1 MPDQTTSTQ
10 TLLALLRLRIDKSP
24 VWDTHSRFECT
35 LLFFEAAIK
44 LITASALAKLREFDG
59 RTSDMV
65 TAILAREDSLGTWVS
80 QLNNLTSKLHRSGAE
95 DPKSLA
101 RWLTVRQKDSQ
112 QSRFTNNIRDIVELL
127 HDPDY
132 KRSPRPEAKLL
143 DGLHDMVFLRN
154 RTRGH
159 GAQTANFF
167 DQAAPAMISCVDEFS
182 SLWPENMS
190 WWATLT
196 PSTDRGG
203 QLLFLGGPAP
213 NQIIDKAGPIG
224 ERGALWTGTSCSEI
238 SRIGGL
244 VEYDVDSNTTWLING
259 GWNPQTGTARFLDY
273 QTGATKSLLR
283 PQISTFTEPPESETA
298 GLSDLLW
305 TDNCAHNLPPRPSG
319 YIKRREEEQFV
330 SQLLLDQV
338 HRVITLQGPGGIGK
352 TSVALQALWDIV
364 DHQSD
369 CVFDTIVWFSGRDI
383 DLIQEGPQP
392 RSRQVMGLEGI
403 ATLMFRLMNDKNP
416 ESDEEAIDY
425 FQLQVSGRQPSSP
438 TFLLIMDNFET
449 FNDPIDVQKFLD
461 TNVVPP
467 NKVFITSRHEAFQ
480 GDYPV
485 RINGMRDIEADELL
499 DREGIVNFCEGR
511 LTKDVRS
518 QIKIKTGRSPY
529 LMKLAVSQ
537 IATGMPVSDL
547 TDRVLSRDDILEALF
562 ERSFE
567 SLSEES
573 TLAFLTLGQ
582 LAGPVPVPFLSSLE
596 EMHSLDVTSEL
607 LRYSLAMI
615 DESTHEIALVAAAR
629 PFSQRMIE
637 AHTQNFVA
645 RDIAG
650 ELHELVGGGT
660 RLYGSFKRL
669 LSQIGASPSGSRRER
684 QISYAQSISEE
695 APWLWADLA
704 ESLAKSGLWN
714 LANSAFEK
722 ATWHDPSTAR
732 IWLGWAEVSRNSGD
746 QEQSLFFRIRASECP
761 DISAAVVSD
770 VANELNTFVSSRKDE
785 IEPRRR
791 TVLSESVIKS
801 LEGFRTEGSLN
812 ATDLSRLGWLYLNQ
826 YSFESDPQQRL
837 VEAARQCALDGLT
850 LQPGNQFCVN
860 LLSRF

>member
-1 MPDQTTSTQ
+1 M
-10 TLLALLRLRIDKSP
+10 
-24 VWDTHSRFECT
+24 
-35 LLFFEAAIK
+35 
-44 LITASALAKLREFDG
+44 
-59 RTSDMV
+59 
-65 TAILAREDSLGTWVS
+65 
-80 QLNNLTSKLHRSGAE
+80 
-95 DPKSLA
+95 
-101 RWLTVRQKDSQ
+101 
-112 QSRFTNNIRDIVELL
+112 
-127 HDPDY
+127 
-132 KRSPRPEAKLL
+132 
-143 DGLHDMVFLRN
+143 
-154 RTRGH
+154 
-159 GAQTANFF
+159 
-167 DQAAPAMISCVDEFS
+167 
-182 SLWPENMS
+182 
-190 WWATLT
+190 
-196 PSTDRGG
+196 
-203 QLLFLGGPAP
+203 
-213 NQIIDKAGPIG
+213 
-224 ERGALWTGTSCSEI
+224 
-238 SRIGGL
+238 
-244 VEYDVDSNTTWLING
+244 
-259 GWNPQTGTARFLDY
+259 
-273 QTGATKSLLR
+273 
-283 PQISTFTEPPESETA
+283 
-298 GLSDLLW
+298 
-305 TDNCAHNLPPRPSG
+305 
-319 YIKRREEEQFV
+319 RREEEQFV

-392 RSRQVMGLEGI
+392 RSRQVKGLEGI

-573 TLAFLTLGQ
+573 TLAFLILGQ

-615 DESTHEIALVAAAR
+615 DESTHEITLVAAAR
-629 PFSQRMIE
+629 PFSPK
-637 AHTQNFVA
+637 
-645 RDIAG
+645 D
-650 ELHELVGGGT
+650 
-660 RLYGSFKRL
+660 
-669 LSQIGASPSGSRRER
+669 
-684 QISYAQSISEE
+684 
-695 APWLWADLA
+695 D
-704 ESLAKSGLWN
+704 
-714 LANSAFEK
+714 
-722 ATWHDPSTAR
+722 
-732 IWLGWAEVSRNSGD
+732 
-746 QEQSLFFRIRASECP
+746 
-761 DISAAVVSD
+761 
-770 VANELNTFVSSRKDE
+770 RKP
-785 IEPRRR
+785 ILK
-791 TVLSESVIKS
+791 TS
-801 LEGFRTEGSLN
+801 
-812 ATDLSRLGWLYLNQ
+812 
-826 YSFESDPQQRL
+826 
-837 VEAARQCALDGLT
+837 
-850 LQPGNQFCVN
+850 
-860 LLSRF
+860 